1 MATQRAP
8 QRASA
13 EGVQNRLVA
22 LGASLIM
29 SPVDRLVHPDQAV
42 MPEWGGAGVC
52 LTCDLTREPKDFPDG
67 HHLLVRTRHARP
79 LTWLF
84 FELRDAFGGWLN
96 AGNKEGFFG
105 SLAQVALKHLAAN
118 QPESDDA
125 KPLLKGVLAEAG
137 RWQEMLAREGKLPAQ
152 PPIS

>member
-1 MATQRAP
+1 MVTQRAP

-29 SPVDRLVHPDQAV
+29 SPSDRLLHPDQAL

-52 LTCDLTREPKDFPDG
+52 LTSDFTKGPNDFREGCLP
-67 HHLLVRTRHARP
+67 LVHTRHARP

-84 FELRDAFGGWLN
+84 FELRDAFGGWLD
-96 AGNKEGFFG
+96 AVNKEGFFG
-105 SLAQVALKHLAAN
+105 ALAQVALHHLAEN
-118 QPESDDA
+118 QPEPDDA
-125 KPLLKGVLAEAG
+125 KPLLKAVLAEAG
-137 RWQEMLAREGKLPAQ
+137 RWQEILKREGRLPAQ
-152 PPIS
+152 PPTA